1 MWWRGEIMNGWN
13 IRNQWLI
20 RGITIIIVVVV
31 AVVFNGEKIRRV
43 ETSQIGFYQ
52 HWVIVLVNLTSC
64 AWRRLG
70 YIGHSLEHK
79 MVVGFECIL
88 CVFFFFMSSNLLTEK
103 KNPNKKKK
111 NLFSWVQF
119 EIPMFLMILI
129 GAVDV
134 NMQYALLPFTLV
146 YFNCTG
152 ASVWVIKSSGARDAV
167 RNCLNRDRRQG
178 GG

>member
-20 RGITIIIVVVV
+20 CGIAIIVVVV
-31 AVVFNGEKIRRV
+31 AVVFNGEKIRGV

-52 HWVIVLVNLTSC
+52 HWVIVLVYLTSC

-70 YIGHSLEHK
+70 YIEHSLEHK
-79 MVVGFECIL
+79 MVGGLWVYIVRFFL
-88 CVFFFFMSSNLLTEK
+88 CLATCWQK
-103 KNPNKKKK
+103 KKIQKKKKK

-134 NMQYALLPFTLV
+134 NIQYALLPFTLV

-152 ASVWVIKSSGARDAV
+152 ASVWVIKSSGARDAM
-167 RNCLNRDRRQG
+167 RNCLNRDSR
-178 GG
+178 

>member
-20 RGITIIIVVVV
+20 RGVTIIIVVVV

-111 NLFSWVQF
+111 KS
-119 EIPMFLMILI
+119 FLLS
-129 GAVDV
+129 
-134 NMQYALLPFTLV
+134 
-146 YFNCTG
+146 
-152 ASVWVIKSSGARDAV
+152 SVWNTNVSHDIDWRSRREYAIRSFAFHS
-167 RNCLNRDRRQG
+167 CLLQLYRSKCLSDKV
-178 GG
+178 